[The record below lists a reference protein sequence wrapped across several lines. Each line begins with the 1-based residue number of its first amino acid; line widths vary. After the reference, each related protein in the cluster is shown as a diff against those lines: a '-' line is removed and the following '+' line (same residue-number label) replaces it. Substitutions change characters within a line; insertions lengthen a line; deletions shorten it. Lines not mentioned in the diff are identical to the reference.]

1 MSRTARTLVGLGLLA
16 VGLAGW
22 LAARAPVPSIP
33 SARVDAGRRALEA
46 YDCGVCH
53 RIPGVRGARG
63 TVGPPLAD
71 FGRRVYVAGRF
82 PNDEATLVRWIVHPP
97 ALAPGT
103 AMPAVGVRERDARDM
118 AAYLH
123 RLR

>member
-1 MSRTARTLVGLGLLA
+1 MSRAAAASALGLVA
-16 VGLAGW
+16 VGLAASLAGW
-22 LAARAPVPSIP
+22 LPLPASGRADPGLV
-33 SARVDAGRRALEA
+33 ALEA

-63 TVGPPLAD
+63 TVGPPLAG
-71 FGRRVYVAGRF
+71 FGRRIYVAGRF
-82 PNDEATLVRWIVHPP
+82 PNDEATLARWIVDPP

-103 AMPAVGVRERDARDM
+103 AMPAIGVSERDARDM